1 MYFIFCCFF
10 WAWQFCDSLHIMD
23 YMPPCTDR
31 KLMKQTAEHH
41 ETLQL
46 FDNVSIPAYVHETL
60 LFSTSC
66 FGKREKDELQLLVA
80 KAVSGEVV
88 SCPVF
93 PHIIGRPWAVKF
105 LNSTTIYLLLTKDD
119 TDFDH
124 NKIGNMVVISVENGT
139 LVARRHGVLPGAS
152 HDAFVEVRNGSLEV
166 TWIKTSVVPVRIIRE
181 CGLHEYMES
190 LHTKNISNYDGLV
203 RADHVQVFDV
213 VCDNLVHGRKWRING
228 IDLLLALAGWPNCS
242 EVTKNRQFFQ
252 PIDPLHLNSIWPTK
266 GGKIVLNGLTLL
278 GFVFLRPGS
287 PAPVEIVGT
296 RRQGA
301 ALANSLR
308 GHLTLPVSENSF
320 VHFDNNFRHGE
331 AEHSPWVDRP
341 RVMRVTVGHQV
352 VQQDWIVYPPKSSA
366 YPTGGGAFLLPE
378 DMLFV
383 SSTKGSLHL
392 YNVQTGTLLAQRAN
406 WQIYH
411 AIPFLRAPYFKILNV
426 SVISE
431 GYSIC
436 MSTGAMYWDSQ
447 PSPVVLSAT
456 LHCGSKKCPTTTK
469 KVQMLEYFRTW
480 DVCMSLD
487 SCSCSASSVEATLSK
502 QHLKSH
508 DEVLLPGGRGVT
520 LK

>member
-1 MYFIFCCFF
+1 M
-10 WAWQFCDSLHIMD
+10 
-23 YMPPCTDR
+23 
-31 KLMKQTAEHH
+31 
-41 ETLQL
+41 
-46 FDNVSIPAYVHETL
+46 
-60 LFSTSC
+60 
-66 FGKREKDELQLLVA
+66 
-80 KAVSGEVV
+80 V

-93 PHIIGRPWAVKF
+93 PHISGRPWAVKF
-105 LNSTTIYLLLTKDD
+105 LNSTTIYLLQTEGD

-124 NKIGNMVVISVENGT
+124 HKVGHMVVISVENGT
-139 LVARRHGVLPGAS
+139 LVARRHGLLPGAS

-181 CGLHEYMES
+181 CGLHNYMES
-190 LHTKNISNYDGLV
+190 LNIRNVSTYDGLV
-203 RADHVQVFDV
+203 PADHILTFDV

-242 EVTKNRQFFQ
+242 EVTENRQFFQ
-252 PIDPLHLNSIWPTK
+252 QDPLHFNSIWPTK
-266 GGKIVLNGLTLL
+266 GGEIVLNGLKLS
-278 GFVFLRPGS
+278 GFVVVRPGS

-296 RRQGA
+296 KRQGA
-301 ALANSLR
+301 ALANSFQ

-320 VHFDNNFRHGE
+320 VHYSNKFRHGE
-331 AEHSPWVDRP
+331 AEQWADRP

-366 YPTGGGAFLLPE
+366 HKTGCGAFLLPE

-383 SSTKGSLHL
+383 SSTEGSFQLL
-392 YNVQTGTLLAQRAN
+392 NVQTGTLLAQRAN
-406 WQIYH
+406 WKVFH

-447 PSPVVLSAT
+447 PSPAVLSAT

-502 QHLKSH
+502 QHLESH
-508 DEVLLPGGRGVT
+508 DEVLLPGGQGVT